1 MSNTVC
7 PEVASCTDVV
17 KLLHVQRHDFINHLQ
32 VIHAMVRLGRNEK
45 ALQYIEKLAHDPQMI
60 SDVLVAYSRGENS

>member
-1 MSNTVC
+1 
-7 PEVASCTDVV
+7 
-17 KLLHVQRHDFINHLQ
+17 
-32 VIHAMVRLGRNEK
+32 MVRLGRNEK